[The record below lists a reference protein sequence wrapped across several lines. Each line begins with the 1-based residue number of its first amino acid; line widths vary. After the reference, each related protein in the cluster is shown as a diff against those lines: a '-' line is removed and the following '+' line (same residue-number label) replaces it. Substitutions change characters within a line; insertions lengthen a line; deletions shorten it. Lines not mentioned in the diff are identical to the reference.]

1 MVRTDSTTESDRT
14 RKKLKEALLGSPT
27 GKTRDPDGIYL
38 YVKCE
43 KCGAT
48 LRVRADKRHDLQR
61 DYDTGEYVLRKE
73 MMDNSCFNL
82 MQATVRFDPS
92 YKIVERQIEGGTFIS
107 REDYEA
113 AQPKPESESKE
124 SSEDPKAS

>member
-1 MVRTDSTTESDRT
+1 MGFL
-14 RKKLKEALLGSPT
+14 KKLKETLLGSPT

-92 YKIVERQIEGGTFIS
+92 YNIVEQEIEGGTFIS

-113 AQPKPESESKE
+113 SLSKSEPEGKE
-124 SSEDPKAS
+124 SGEDQEAS